1 MSYQWNFKDQL
12 HAHFARKRTDSSL
25 GTSKSIRLRRMTIG
39 GEPRNVLIRLVETR
53 KKIDAACELV
63 NDRYAWRGYGDS
75 HHIPAD
81 AHHMTFTAEVD
92 EEIVGTITL
101 AIDSSSG
108 LAIDKAFAAEVD
120 AFRCM
125 PDTRVCELTKF
136 AFSPKVQSKELMAAL
151 FHIVF
156 VYGSRAHG
164 GTDLFIEVNPR
175 HVRFY
180 ESMLGFQ
187 KLGGLKQNESVAAPA
202 QLMWL
207 KVSEIRDQIL
217 QCGGTHRSSARSLY
231 PFFFSPTEED
241 GIYRRLIA
249 AETELIELPDNEEEL
264 TGLATS
270 RSPVA
275 VSAQLS
281 LAAAALI
288 NKVQRRTPNPRSS
301 PRPNYQK
308 VMAAARKTQT
318 I

>member
-12 HAHFARKRTDSSL
+12 HAHFARKSADSSL
-25 GTSKSIRLRRMTIG
+25 GTSKCIRLRRMTIG
-39 GEPRNVLIRLVETR
+39 GEPRNVTIRLVETR
-53 KKIDAACELV
+53 KKIEAACELV
-63 NDRYAWRGYGDS
+63 NDRYAWRGYGNS

-81 AHHMTFTAEVD
+81 AHHMTFTAEID
-92 EEIVGTITL
+92 DEIVGTITL
-101 AIDSSSG
+101 AVDSSSG
-108 LAIDKAFAAEVD
+108 LAIDKAFSGEVD

-187 KLGGLKQNESVAAPA
+187 RLGCMRQNESVAAPA

-207 KVSEIRDQIL
+207 KVSEIREQIL
-217 QCGGTHRSSARSLY
+217 RCGGTQSNNARSLY
-231 PFFFSPTEED
+231 PFFFSPTDED

-249 AETELIELPDNEEEL
+249 AETELIELPDSEQEL
-264 TGLATS
+264 SGLAAGWS
-270 RSPVA
+270 SVA
-275 VSAQLS
+275 VPARLS
-281 LAAAALI
+281 LAAAALMDRI
-288 NKVQRRTPNPRSS
+288 QRRVPNPAPHPKLVGS
-301 PRPNYQK
+301 
-308 VMAAARKTQT
+308 
-318 I
+318 